1 MDWPI
6 YHVFGTSQLDD
17 SDYAALLNQL
27 ARIES
32 SRLYIGNSVETP
44 LSRLVGSDFRL
55 FDAEYLRESWINTA
69 LWREAYMLQW
79 AKVDIEKVWDSFVDD
94 RQKAQ
99 VMHVIELM
107 NRKTVRH
114 EGLDAV
120 FASWQKRN
128 K

>member
-1 MDWPI
+1 MDLPI
-6 YHVFGTSQLDD
+6 YHVFGEPRLDD
-17 SDYAALLNQL
+17 SNYAALLNHL
-27 ARIES
+27 ALLES
-32 SRLYIGNSVETP
+32 SRFRVGQTLETR

-55 FDAEYLRESWINTA
+55 LDAEYLRESWINTA
-69 LWREAYMLQW
+69 LWREAYSLQW

-107 NRKTVRH
+107 NRKTVPH